1 MPPSDFATLI
11 RGFFDQHLVS
21 QRGLSGHTVLSYR
34 DTFKLLLEF
43 ACRQPR
49 KQVNDLVLDD
59 LTPELVRRFLTHLED
74 DRHNRVVTR
83 NLRLAAIHSF
93 FRYLT
98 TVDPRHL
105 VHCQAIFDV
114 PFKRRPHRVAQY
126 LERDEVQAI
135 FREIDCRTLLGQ
147 RDDALL
153 RMLYNTG
160 MRAQEVVDLD
170 VRHVRVTRPF
180 TVLIHG
186 KGRKER
192 VCPLWAET
200 VSSLKRYLQA
210 RAIRHTDAV
219 PLFLNTDGDRL
230 TRYGVRYIVTH
241 RVREAAQRCP
251 PLLTRPITPHTWR
264 HTTAM
269 HLLQSNV
276 DLAMI
281 RSWLG
286 HASIETTN
294 TYVEIDLEM
303 KQKTLASAEKLLPKI
318 KSSATSWRANK
329 DILSWLSTL

>member
-1 MPPSDFATLI
+1 MRANDFPALI

-34 DTFKLLLEF
+34 DTFKLLLDF
-43 ACRQPR
+43 ACRTPR
-49 KQVNDLVLDD
+49 KNVTDLVLDD
-59 LTPELVRRFLTHLED
+59 VTPDLVRRFLSHLED
-74 DRHNRVVTR
+74 DRGNSVVTR

-93 FRYLT
+93 FRYLA
-98 TVDPRHL
+98 TVDPRYMIQCRTIL
-105 VHCQAIFDV
+105 DV

-126 LERDEVQAI
+126 MERDEVQEV
-135 FREIDCRTLLGQ
+135 FRQIDGSPLLGQ

-160 MRAQEVVDLD
+160 MRATELVDLD
-170 VRHVRVTRPF
+170 VRHVRFTRPF
-180 TVLIHG
+180 TVLIYG

-200 VSSLKRYLQA
+200 IGSLKHYLQA
-210 RAIRHTDAV
+210 RAIRFTDAV
-219 PLFLNTDGDRL
+219 PLFLNVYGNRL
-230 TRYGVRYIVTH
+230 TRYGVRYIVAH
-241 RVREAAQRCP
+241 RVSDAAQRCP
-251 PLLTRPITPHTWR
+251 PLLTRRITPHTWR

-294 TYVEIDLEM
+294 TYVEIDLAM
-303 KQKTLASAEKLLPKI
+303 KQKTLASAEKILPKL
-318 KSSATSWRANK
+318 KRPAASWRENK
-329 DILSWLSTL
+329 DIISWLSGL

>member
-1 MPPSDFATLI
+1 MSATDFSAVI

-21 QRGLSGHTVLSYR
+21 QRGLSGHTILSYR
-34 DTFKLLLEF
+34 DTFKLLLQF
-43 ACRQPR
+43 ACRECR
-49 KQVNDLVLDD
+49 KSVIKLSLDD
-59 LTPELVRRFLTHLED
+59 ISADLIHRFLRHLED
-74 DRHNRVVTR
+74 DRHNGIVTR

-93 FRYLT
+93 FRYLA

-105 VHCQAIFDV
+105 THSQAVIAV
-114 PFKRRPHRVAQY
+114 PFKRRPHRVANY
-126 LERDEVQAI
+126 MERDEVQEV
-135 FREIDCRTLLGQ
+135 FRQIDCDTLFGQ

-160 MRAQEVVDLD
+160 MRAQELVDLD
-170 VRHVRVTRPF
+170 VRHVRLSRPF
-180 TVLIHG
+180 TVLIFG

-192 VCPLWAET
+192 VCPLWNET
-200 VSSLKRYLQA
+200 IASVKNYLQA
-210 RAIRHTDAV
+210 RSVRFTDAT
-219 PLFLNTDGDRL
+219 PLFLNADGNRL

-241 RVREAAQRCP
+241 RISAAAERCP
-251 PLLTRPITPHTWR
+251 TLLSRSITPHTWR

-303 KQKTLASAEKLLPKI
+303 KRKTLAAAEKLLPKP
-318 KSSATSWRANK
+318 KTPPSSWREIP
-329 DILSWLSTL
+329 DVLDWLSSL

>member
-1 MPPSDFATLI
+1 MQALNFASLI
-11 RGFFDQHLVS
+11 RGFFDQHLIS

-43 ACRQPR
+43 SGREARR
-49 KQVNDLVLDD
+49 AVTDFSLDE
-59 LTPELVRRFLTHLED
+59 LTPELVQRFLRHLEEERD
-74 DRHNRVVTR
+74 NGILTR

-93 FRYLT
+93 FRYLA
-98 TVDPRHL
+98 TVDPRYLTHT
-105 VHCQAIFDV
+105 HAIIAV

-126 LERDEVQAI
+126 MERDEVQAI
-135 FREIDCRTLLGQ
+135 FRQIDCHALFGQ

-160 MRAQEVVDLD
+160 MRAQELVDLD
-170 VRHVRVTRPF
+170 VRHVRLSRPSN
-180 TVLIHG
+180 VLIFG

-192 VCPLWAET
+192 VCPLWPET
-200 VSSLKRYLQA
+200 VSSVKSYLQT
-210 RAIRHTDAV
+210 RAVRFTDAV
-219 PLFLNTDGDRL
+219 PLFLNTDGNRL
-230 TRYGVRYIVTH
+230 TRYGVRYIVSH
-241 RVREAAQRCP
+241 RVSQAAQRCP
-251 PLLTRPITPHTWR
+251 TLLTRPITPHTWR

-303 KQKTLASAEKLLPKI
+303 KRKTLASAEKILPKQ
-318 KSSATSWRANK
+318 KRPPSSWCANK
-329 DILSWLSTL
+329 DVLAWLSSL

>member
-1 MPPSDFATLI
+1 MPAPDLPALI

-43 ACRQPR
+43 ACRQRR
-49 KQVNDLVLDD
+49 KTCTELTLEDLSADLVHG
-59 LTPELVRRFLTHLED
+59 FLRHLED
-74 DRHNRVVTR
+74 GRHNSIVTR

-93 FRYLT
+93 FRNLA
-98 TVDPRHL
+98 TVDPRYMT
-105 VHCQAIFDV
+105 HCQAIVGV

-126 LERDEVQAI
+126 LERDEVQQV
-135 FREIDCRTLLGQ
+135 FRKIDCRTPLGQ

-160 MRAQEVVDLD
+160 MRAQELIDLD
-170 VRHVRVTRPF
+170 VRHVRLTRPF
-180 TVLIHG
+180 SVLIYG

-192 VCPLWAET
+192 TCPLWQET
-200 VSSLKRYLQA
+200 VAALKQYLQA
-210 RAIRHTDAV
+210 RAVRFTDAV
-219 PLFLNTDGDRL
+219 PLFLNTDGNRL
-230 TRYGVRYIVTH
+230 TRFGIRYIVAR
-241 RVREAAQRCP
+241 RVSDAAHACP
-251 PLLTRPITPHTWR
+251 TLLTRRVTPHTWR

-286 HASIETTN
+286 HSSIETTN

-303 KQKTLASAEKLLPKI
+303 KQRTLQSCEKILPKP
-318 KSSATSWRANK
+318 KTPSTWKANK
-329 DILSWLSTL
+329 DVLSWLSAL

>member
-1 MPPSDFATLI
+1 MPTTDLAALI
-11 RGFFDQHLVS
+11 RGFFDQHLVA

-43 ACRQPR
+43 ACREGG
-49 KQVNDLVLDD
+49 KSVTELVLAD
-59 LTPELVRRFLTHLED
+59 LTPELVHRFLRHLEE
-74 DRHNRVVTR
+74 DRHNGIVTR
-83 NLRLAAIHSF
+83 NLRLAAIHAF
-93 FRYLT
+93 FRFLA

-105 VHCQAIFDV
+105 THSHAILAV

-126 LERDEVQAI
+126 LERDEVQEV
-135 FREIDCRTLLGQ
+135 FRQIDCRTLFGQ

-160 MRAQEVVDLD
+160 MRAQELVDLD
-170 VRHVRVTRPF
+170 VRHVRFSRPF
-180 TVLIHG
+180 TVLIFG

-192 VCPLWAET
+192 VCPLWHET
-200 VSSLKRYLQA
+200 VASVKSYLQT
-210 RAIRHTDAV
+210 RSVRFTDAV
-219 PLFLNTDGDRL
+219 PLFLNTDGNRL
-230 TRYGVRYIVTH
+230 TRYGVRYIVAH
-241 RVREAAQRCP
+241 RISQAAQRCP
-251 PLLTRPITPHTWR
+251 TLLSRSITPHTWR

-303 KQKTLASAEKLLPKI
+303 KRKTLASAEKVLPKP
-318 KSSATSWRANK
+318 KLPPSSWRANK
-329 DILSWLSTL
+329 DVLSWLSSL

>member
-1 MPPSDFATLI
+1 MPAPDLPALI

-34 DTFKLLLEF
+34 DTFKLLLQF
-43 ACRQPR
+43 AADDEHKR
-49 KQVNDLVLDD
+49 VTELALAD
-59 LTPELVRRFLTHLED
+59 LTAGLVQRFLRHLEE
-74 DRHNRVVTR
+74 DRHNGIVTR

-93 FRYLT
+93 FRYLSV
-98 TVDPRHL
+98 VDPRHL
-105 VHCQAIFDV
+105 SHTHANIAV

-126 LERDEVQAI
+126 LEKDEVQEV
-135 FREIDCRTLLGQ
+135 FRQIDCRTLFGQ

-160 MRAQEVVDLD
+160 MRAQELVDLD
-170 VRHVRVTRPF
+170 VRHVRLSRPSN
-180 TVLIHG
+180 VLIFG

-192 VCPLWAET
+192 VCPLWPET
-200 VSSLKRYLQA
+200 VSSVKVYLQT
-210 RAIRHTDAV
+210 RAVRFTDAV
-219 PLFLNTDGDRL
+219 PLFLNTDGNRL
-230 TRYGVRYIVTH
+230 TRYGVRYIVSH
-241 RVREAAQRCP
+241 RIAQAARRCP
-251 PLLTRPITPHTWR
+251 TLLTRRVTPHTWR

-303 KQKTLASAEKLLPKI
+303 KRRTLAAAEKILPKP
-318 KSSATSWRANK
+318 KSPGPSWRANK
-329 DILSWLSTL
+329 DVLAWLSSL

>member
-1 MPPSDFATLI
+1 MPASDLPALI

-34 DTFKLLLEF
+34 DTFKLLLQF
-43 ACRQPR
+43 AAADGG
-49 KQVNDLVLDD
+49 KSVTELVLAD
-59 LTPELVRRFLTHLED
+59 LTAGLVHRFLQHLEE
-74 DRHNRVVTR
+74 DRRNGIVTR

-93 FRYLT
+93 FRYIAI
-98 TVDPRHL
+98 VDPRHL
-105 VHCQAIFDV
+105 THTHTIIAV

-126 LERDEVQAI
+126 LEKDEVQAV
-135 FREIDCRTLLGQ
+135 FRQIDCRTLFGQ

-153 RMLYNTG
+153 RLLYNTG
-160 MRAQEVVDLD
+160 MRAQELVDLD
-170 VRHVRVTRPF
+170 VRHVRLSRPSN
-180 TVLIHG
+180 VLIFG

-192 VCPLWAET
+192 VCPLWPET
-200 VSSLKRYLQA
+200 VSSVKSYLQT
-210 RAIRHTDAV
+210 RAVRFTDAV
-219 PLFLNTDGDRL
+219 PLFLNTDGNRL
-230 TRYGVRYIVTH
+230 TRYGVRYIVGH
-241 RVREAAQRCP
+241 RISQAAQRCP
-251 PLLTRPITPHTWR
+251 TLLTRRVTPHTWR

-303 KQKTLASAEKLLPKI
+303 KRRTLASAEKILPKP
-318 KSSATSWRANK
+318 KGRASWRTNQDVLA
-329 DILSWLSTL
+329 WLATL

>member
-1 MPPSDFATLI
+1 MPTTDLAALI
-11 RGFFDQHLVS
+11 RGFFDQHLVA

-43 ACRQPR
+43 ACREGG
-49 KQVNDLVLDD
+49 KSVTELVLAD
-59 LTPELVRRFLTHLED
+59 LTPELVHRFLRHLEE
-74 DRHNRVVTR
+74 DRHNGIVTR

-93 FRYLT
+93 FRFLA

-105 VHCQAIFDV
+105 TQSHMIIAV

-126 LERDEVQAI
+126 LERDEVQEV
-135 FREIDCRTLLGQ
+135 FRQIDCRTLLGQ

-160 MRAQEVVDLD
+160 MRAQELVDLNM
-170 VRHVRVTRPF
+170 RHVRFSRPF
-180 TVLIHG
+180 TVLIFG

-192 VCPLWAET
+192 VCPLWHET
-200 VSSLKRYLQA
+200 VASVKSYLQT
-210 RAIRHTDAV
+210 RSVRFTDAV
-219 PLFLNTDGDRL
+219 PLFLNTDGNRL
-230 TRYGVRYIVTH
+230 TRYGVRYIVAH
-241 RVREAAQRCP
+241 RISQAAQRCP
-251 PLLTRPITPHTWR
+251 TLLSRSITPHTWR

-303 KQKTLASAEKLLPKI
+303 KRKTLASAEKVLPKP
-318 KSSATSWRANK
+318 KLPSSSWRANK
-329 DILSWLSTL
+329 DVLSWLSSL

>member
-1 MPPSDFATLI
+1 MPAPDLPALI

-34 DTFKLLLEF
+34 DTFKLLLQF
-43 ACRQPR
+43 AADDGG
-49 KQVNDLVLDD
+49 KTVTDLVLAD
-59 LTPELVRRFLTHLED
+59 LTAELVHRFLKHLEA
-74 DRHNRVVTR
+74 DRHNGIVTR

-93 FRYLT
+93 FRYLAI
-98 TVDPRHL
+98 VDPRHL
-105 VHCQAIFDV
+105 THTHTIIAV

-126 LERDEVQAI
+126 LEKDEVQAV
-135 FREIDCRTLLGQ
+135 FRQIDCRTLFGQ

-160 MRAQEVVDLD
+160 MRAQELVDLD
-170 VRHVRVTRPF
+170 VRHVRLSRPF
-180 TVLIHG
+180 NVLIFG

-192 VCPLWAET
+192 VCPLWPET
-200 VSSLKRYLQA
+200 VASVKSYLQT
-210 RAIRHTDAV
+210 RAVRFTDAV
-219 PLFLNTDGDRL
+219 PLFLNTDGNRL
-230 TRYGVRYIVTH
+230 TRYGVRYIVSH
-241 RVREAAQRCP
+241 RISQAAQRCP
-251 PLLTRPITPHTWR
+251 TLLTRRVTPHTWR

-303 KQKTLASAEKLLPKI
+303 KRKTLASAEKSLPKP
-318 KSSATSWRANK
+318 KGRASWRANQ
-329 DILSWLSTL
+329 DVLAWLARL

>member
-1 MPPSDFATLI
+1 MQAPDFASLI
-11 RGFFDQHLVS
+11 RGFFDQHLIS

-43 ACRQPR
+43 SGREARR
-49 KQVNDLVLDD
+49 AATDFSLDE
-59 LTPELVRRFLTHLED
+59 LTPELVQRFLRHLEEERD
-74 DRHNRVVTR
+74 NGIVTR

-93 FRYLT
+93 FRYLA

-105 VHCQAIFDV
+105 THSHAIIAV

-126 LERDEVQAI
+126 MERDEVQAI
-135 FREIDCRTLLGQ
+135 FRQIDCHALFGQ

-160 MRAQEVVDLD
+160 MRAQELVDLD
-170 VRHVRVTRPF
+170 VRHVRLSRPAN
-180 TVLIHG
+180 VLIFG

-192 VCPLWAET
+192 VCPLWPET
-200 VSSLKRYLQA
+200 VSSVKSYLQT
-210 RAIRHTDAV
+210 RAVRFTDAV
-219 PLFLNTDGDRL
+219 PLFLNTDGNRL
-230 TRYGVRYIVTH
+230 TRYGVRYIVGH
-241 RVREAAQRCP
+241 RVSQAAPRCP
-251 PLLTRPITPHTWR
+251 TLLTRPITPHTWR

-303 KQKTLASAEKLLPKI
+303 KRRTLASAEKILPKP
-318 KSSATSWRANK
+318 KASSPSWRANK
-329 DILSWLSTL
+329 KVLTWLSSL

>member
-1 MPPSDFATLI
+1 MRIPDLAALI

-43 ACRQPR
+43 ACRERR
-49 KQVNDLVLDD
+49 KSCIELTLEDLSADLVHG
-59 LTPELVRRFLTHLED
+59 FLRHLEA
-74 DRHNRVVTR
+74 DRHNSIVTR
-83 NLRLAAIHSF
+83 NLRLAAVHSF
-93 FRYLT
+93 FRYLA
-98 TVDPRHL
+98 TVDPRYMT
-105 VHCQAIFDV
+105 HCQAIVGV

-126 LERDEVQAI
+126 LVRDEVQQV
-135 FREIDCRTLLGQ
+135 FRNIDCRAPLGQ

-160 MRAQEVVDLD
+160 MRAQELIDLD
-170 VRHVRVTRPF
+170 VRHVRLTRPF
-180 TVLIHG
+180 SVLIYG

-192 VCPLWAET
+192 TCPLWLET
-200 VSSLKRYLQA
+200 VTAVKQYLQA
-210 RAIRHTDAV
+210 RSVRFTDAV
-219 PLFLNTDGDRL
+219 PLFLNSDGNRL
-230 TRYGVRYIVTH
+230 TRFGIRYIVAR
-241 RVREAAQRCP
+241 RVGDAAQSCP
-251 PLLTRPITPHTWR
+251 TLLTRHVTPHTWR

-286 HASIETTN
+286 HSSIETTN

-303 KQKTLASAEKLLPKI
+303 KRKTLASAEMILPKP
-318 KSSATSWRANK
+318 KTPPSSWRANK
-329 DILSWLSTL
+329 DVLSWLSSL

>member
-1 MPPSDFATLI
+1 MPASDFAALI

-49 KQVNDLVLDD
+49 RNVTDLALDD
-59 LTPELVRRFLTHLED
+59 VTPELVRRFLSHLED
-74 DRHNRVVTR
+74 DRGNSVVTR

-93 FRYLT
+93 FRYLA

-105 VHCQAIFDV
+105 THCRSIVDV

-126 LERDEVQAI
+126 LERDEVQEV
-135 FREIDCRTLLGQ
+135 FRKIDCGTSLGQ

-160 MRAQEVVDLD
+160 MRAQELVDLD
-170 VRHVRVTRPF
+170 VRHVRFTRPF
-180 TVLIHG
+180 TVLIYG

-192 VCPLWAET
+192 ICPLWAET
-200 VSSLKRYLQA
+200 VGSLKHYLQA
-210 RAIRHTDAV
+210 RAIRFTDAV
-219 PLFLNTDGDRL
+219 PLFLNIDGNRL
-230 TRYGVRYIVTH
+230 TRYGVRYIVSH
-241 RVREAAQRCP
+241 RISEAAQRCP
-251 PLLTRPITPHTWR
+251 TLLTRRITPHTWR

-294 TYVEIDLEM
+294 TYVEIDLAM
-303 KQKTLASAEKLLPKI
+303 KQKTLASVEKLLPKL
-318 KSSATSWRANK
+318 KHPTSSWRANK
-329 DILSWLSTL
+329 DIISWLSGL

>member
-1 MPPSDFATLI
+1 MPATDLAALI

-43 ACRQPR
+43 ACREGH
-49 KQVNDLVLDD
+49 KSVTEVTLADLTADLVH
-59 LTPELVRRFLTHLED
+59 RFLRHLEN
-74 DRHNRVVTR
+74 DRHNGIVTR

-93 FRYLT
+93 FRYLA

-105 VHCQAIFDV
+105 THSHTIIAV

-126 LERDEVQAI
+126 LERDEVQEV
-135 FREIDCRTLLGQ
+135 FRQIDCRTLFGQ

-160 MRAQEVVDLD
+160 MRAQELVDLD
-170 VRHVRVTRPF
+170 VRHVRFSRPF
-180 TVLIHG
+180 TVLIFG

-192 VCPLWAET
+192 VCPLWHET
-200 VSSLKRYLQA
+200 VASMKSYLQT
-210 RAIRHTDAV
+210 RSVRFTDAV
-219 PLFLNTDGDRL
+219 PLFLNTDGNRL

-241 RVREAAQRCP
+241 RISRAAQHCP
-251 PLLTRPITPHTWR
+251 TLLTRSITPHTWR

-303 KQKTLASAEKLLPKI
+303 KRRTLASTEKVLPKP
-318 KSSATSWRANK
+318 KLPPSSWRANK
-329 DILSWLSTL
+329 DVLSWLSSL

>member
-1 MPPSDFATLI
+1 MQAPDFAGLI

-43 ACRQPR
+43 ASREAR
-49 KQVNDLVLDD
+49 RGATDFSLSE
-59 LTPELVRRFLTHLED
+59 LTPELVRRFLQHLEE
-74 DRHNRVVTR
+74 DRDNGIVTR

-93 FRYLT
+93 FRYLA

-105 VHCQAIFDV
+105 TQAHSIIAV

-126 LERDEVQAI
+126 LEREEVQAI
-135 FREIDCRTLLGQ
+135 FRQIDCHAPFGQ

-160 MRAQEVVDLD
+160 MRAQELVDLD
-170 VRHVRVTRPF
+170 VRHVRLTRPSN
-180 TVLIHG
+180 VLIFG
-186 KGRKER
+186 KGKKER
-192 VCPLWAET
+192 VCPLWPET
-200 VSSLKRYLQA
+200 VASVKSYLQT
-210 RAIRHTDAV
+210 RAVRFTDAV
-219 PLFLNTDGDRL
+219 PLFLNTDGNRL
-230 TRYGVRYIVTH
+230 TRYGVRYIVSH
-241 RVREAAQRCP
+241 RVNQAAQRCP
-251 PLLTRPITPHTWR
+251 TLLARPVTPHTWR

-303 KQKTLASAEKLLPKI
+303 KRRTLASAEKILP
-318 KSSATSWRANK
+318 APRRTLPSWRANK
-329 DILSWLSTL
+329 DVLAWLATL

>member
-1 MPPSDFATLI
+1 MPATDLAALI
-11 RGFFDQHLVS
+11 RGFFDQHLVT

-43 ACRQPR
+43 ACREDR
-49 KQVNDLVLDD
+49 KRITELTLAD
-59 LTPELVRRFLTHLED
+59 LTAELVHRFLRHLEE
-74 DRHNRVVTR
+74 DRHNGIVTR

-93 FRYLT
+93 FRYLA

-105 VHCQAIFDV
+105 THSHTIIAV

-135 FREIDCRTLLGQ
+135 FRQINCRTLFGQ

-160 MRAQEVVDLD
+160 MRASELVDLD
-170 VRHVRVTRPF
+170 VRHVRFTRPF
-180 TVLIHG
+180 TVLIFG

-192 VCPLWAET
+192 VCPLWHET
-200 VSSLKRYLQA
+200 VASVKHYLET
-210 RAIRHTDAV
+210 RSVRFTDAV
-219 PLFLNTDGDRL
+219 PLFLNTDGNRL
-230 TRYGVRYIVTH
+230 TRYGVRYIVS
-241 RVREAAQRCP
+241 RRISSAAERCP
-251 PLLTRPITPHTWR
+251 TLLSRAITPHTWR

-303 KQKTLASAEKLLPKI
+303 KRKTLAAAETVLPKP
-318 KSSATSWRANK
+318 KTPPSSWRANK
-329 DILSWLSTL
+329 DILTWLSRL